1 MIDKISIKQ
10 EHNALSPTCFYNDTV
25 RIQSQS
31 DFRFNDCDTVTIV
44 RKRLSP
50 VNGLIRFFR
59 HAIEIY
65 ISY

>member
-1 MIDKISIKQ
+1 MKGFTMIDKISIKQ

-31 DFRFNDCDTVTIV
+31 DFRFNEI
-44 RKRLSP
+44 LSP